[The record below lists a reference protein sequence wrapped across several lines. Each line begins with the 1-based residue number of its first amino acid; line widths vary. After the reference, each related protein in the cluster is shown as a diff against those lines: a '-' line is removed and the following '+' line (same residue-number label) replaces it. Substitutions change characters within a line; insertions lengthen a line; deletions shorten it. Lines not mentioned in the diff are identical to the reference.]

1 LPETPRPREV
11 FDLIGGTSAGG
22 LIAIMLGRLGMTI
35 EDTIEAY
42 KRISKSV
49 FYKRPLGGRFGKTVL
64 TLCGSPW
71 YSAVKLENSVKDILQ
86 AAGVEV
92 TAPLR
97 GSHDPGCR
105 MFVCATRAASSDSE
119 MLRNYETTA
128 IEQHDFLCTIIEAG
142 MATAATPLLFPPV
155 KLQQSGAVFVD
166 GSLRRNSPI
175 EEVINESDRI
185 WPGPT
190 IGCVISI
197 GTGRSAQTAID
208 GSLSKL
214 PGACIKAALGAQNK
228 AEEFIKSRT
237 GRELYESSKYFRFN
251 VEEGLQHLKLD
262 ECRNFEL
269 IDASTVRYL
278 KLSEVA
284 AQITRCARSLA
295 STDAQGTRP
304 LLR

>member
-1 LPETPRPREV
+1 
-11 FDLIGGTSAGG
+11 
-22 LIAIMLGRLGMTI
+22 
-35 EDTIEAY
+35 
-42 KRISKSV
+42 
-49 FYKRPLGGRFGKTVL
+49 
-64 TLCGSPW
+64 
-71 YSAVKLENSVKDILQ
+71 
-86 AAGVEV
+86 
-92 TAPLR
+92 
-97 GSHDPGCR
+97 
-105 MFVCATRAASSDSE
+105 

-166 GSLRRNSPI
+166 GSLRRNNPI

-185 WPGPT
+185 WPGHT

-251 VEEGLQHLKLD
+251 VEQGLQHLKLD